1 MDVQLS
7 FSSKLL
13 LLLLSIC
20 LPQFLILIA
29 QTEST
34 LIKDE
39 NLEIAYERPLLSL
52 GLCSIGFAALTFFVS
67 FNPDLIGANPISLA
81 WIIGFAIFWSFSFS
95 FGVAGTLPNLVLC
108 GFLFVESQRST
119 DKRGY
124 WEKFFSPDS
133 FTSYPQS
140 LAMAVIG
147 GIVLF
152 LIFFGSLVGSEAMS
166 SIDINRRWRL
176 LLASSL
182 IGVGLGCAAHL
193 GFWVVRSIS
202 IG

>member
-7 FSSKLL
+7 FPSQLF

-20 LPQFLILIA
+20 LPRFLILIA
-29 QTEST
+29 QTEDT

-39 NLEIAYERPLLSL
+39 NLEITYERPLLSL
-52 GLCSIGFAALTFFVS
+52 GLCSIGFAALTFFAS
-67 FNPDLIGANPISLA
+67 FNPDWIGANPISLA

-95 FGVAGTLPNLVLC
+95 FGIAGTLPNLVLC

-124 WEKFFSPDS
+124 WEKFFSPHS
-133 FTSYPQS
+133 SYPQS

-147 GIVLF
+147 SIVLF

-166 SIDINRRWRL
+166 SIDINRRWQL

-182 IGVGLGCAAHL
+182 IGIGLGGAAHL
-193 GFWVVRSIS
+193 GSWVVRSIS

>member
-29 QTEST
+29 QTEDT

-39 NLEIAYERPLLSL
+39 NLEISYERPLLSL
-52 GLCSIGFAALTFFVS
+52 SLCSIGFAALTFFAS

-95 FGVAGTLPNLVLC
+95 FGVAGTLPNLILC

-124 WEKFFSPDS
+124 WEKFFSPES
-133 FTSYPQS
+133 HSYPQS

-147 GIVLF
+147 SIVLF

-166 SIDINRRWRL
+166 SIDINRRWQL

-182 IGVGLGCAAHL
+182 LGIGLGGAAHL